1 MSRSDLNDGAMT
13 RKARIQLDFNFSA
26 TGLDIHYA
34 CIPWSEHERI
44 YKENYAPEYGLSQS
58 AERIN
63 ERGGF
68 GVMEAIRL
76 GYDNPL
82 VIWVAGRQYP
92 NKDSDWT
99 KLALKF
105 DLKEKTCQWRILSEC
120 DYKSLDLFEQI
131 KDSYN
136 LD

>member
-1 MSRSDLNDGAMT
+1 MT

-26 TGLDIHYA
+26 TGLDIHYS

-68 GVMEAIRL
+68 GVKEAIML

-82 VIWVAGRQYP
+82 VIWVAGKNYP
-92 NKDSDWT
+92 KKDSDWT
-99 KLALKF
+99 KLALQF
-105 DLKEKTCQWRILSEC
+105 NFEKNTYRWRILTEEE
-120 DYKSLDLFEQI
+120 YQSLDLFERI
-131 KDSYN
+131 KEEYDRP
-136 LD
+136 

>member
-1 MSRSDLNDGAMT
+1 MT

-26 TGLDIHYA
+26 TGLDIHYS

-68 GVMEAIRL
+68 GVKEAIML
-76 GYDNPL
+76 GYDNPR
-82 VIWVAGRQYP
+82 VIWVAGKNYP
-92 NKDSDWT
+92 KKDSDWT
-99 KLALKF
+99 KLALQF
-105 DLKEKTCQWRILSEC
+105 NLEKNTYRWRILTE
-120 DYKSLDLFEQI
+120 DEYKSLDLFERI
-131 KDSYN
+131 KEEYDRP
-136 LD
+136 

>member
-1 MSRSDLNDGAMT
+1 MT
-13 RKARIQLDFNFSA
+13 EKARIQIDFNPS
-26 TGLDIHYA
+26 GLGMSIRYA
-34 CIPWSEHERI
+34 VIPWCEHERI
-44 YKENYAPEYGLSQS
+44 FNEYYAPKYGHSQS

-63 ERGGF
+63 ARGGF
-68 GVMEAIRL
+68 GVKEAIML

-82 VIWVAGRQYP
+82 VIWVAGKNYP

-105 DLKEKTCQWRILSEC
+105 NLEKNTYRWRILTEEE
-120 DYKSLDLFEQI
+120 YQILDLFDRI

-136 LD
+136 RP